1 MPSWRVAVPRKNL
14 IKGVK
19 RIVVKVGSSS
29 VTERGVISGKKI
41 SAIVSDVAGLSRRG
55 YQVVIVTSGAISTG
69 AGVLG
74 KNLRNLTIPEK
85 QALAAV
91 GQTILMNE
99 YRNAFS
105 KKGLPVGQILL
116 TEDDVKHRTR
126 FLNARHTLETLL
138 HLGIIPIVNEN
149 DSVAVNE
156 IKFGD
161 NDMLSAH
168 VASLINADLL
178 ILLSDVDGF
187 YMNMDDAEP
196 VEEIYSITDRII
208 DRAGGAG
215 SEYGTGGMM
224 SKIRAAEI
232 IIRFG
237 EKMVIANANTKQVLN
252 LIMDG
257 EKIGTIFI
265 GKNKPLSGKKKWLAL
280 RKPSGVLFIDDGA
293 IRAIKDGKKSL
304 LASGITGIEGDF
316 GMGDVVEMAGSG
328 GEKIGKGLV
337 NYSND
342 ELNRI
347 KGKKTAEIKKVL
359 GENVFEEVINRDDL
373 IVY

>member
-1 MPSWRVAVPRKNL
+1 VPRKNL

-29 VTERGVISGKKI
+29 VTEDGVISGRKI
-41 SAIVSDVAGLSRRG
+41 SAIVADVASLVGRG

-69 AGVLG
+69 AGILG
-74 KNLRNLTIPEK
+74 KKVKNLTIPEK

-99 YRNAFS
+99 YRSAFS
-105 KKGLPVGQILL
+105 KKGLHVGQILL
-116 TEDDVKHRTR
+116 TEDDVKHRMR
-126 FLNARHTLETLL
+126 FLNARHTLEMLL
-138 HLGIIPIVNEN
+138 RLGIVPIVNEN

-168 VASLINADLL
+168 VASIINADLL

-187 YMNMDDAEP
+187 YMDMNDEEP
-196 VEEIYSITDRII
+196 VEEIYGITDRII
-208 DRAGGAG
+208 ERAGGSG
-215 SEYGTGGMM
+215 SEYGTGGML

-237 EKMVIANANTKQVLN
+237 EKMVIANADTKQVLTR
-252 LIMDG
+252 IMNG
-257 EKIGTIFI
+257 EKMGTIFV
-265 GKNKPLSGKKKWLAL
+265 GKSKPLTGRKKWLAL
-280 RKPSGVLFIDDGA
+280 RKPTGLLLIDEGAVRA
-293 IRAIKDGKKSL
+293 IREGKKSL

-316 GMGDVVEMAGSG
+316 GMGDVVEMAGQG
-328 GEKIGKGLV
+328 REKIGKGLV
-337 NYSND
+337 NYSYD
-342 ELNRI
+342 ELMKI
-347 KGKKTAEIKKVL
+347 KGKRSSEIKKVL
-359 GENVFEEVINRDDL
+359 GENVFQEVINRDDL

>member
-1 MPSWRVAVPRKNL
+1 MPRKNL
-14 IKGVK
+14 IKGAK

-29 VTERGVISGKKI
+29 VTEQGAISGRKI
-41 SAIVSDVAGLSRRG
+41 SAIVADVAGLARQG

-69 AGVLG
+69 AGVLK
-74 KNLRNLTIPEK
+74 KNVKSLTIPEK

-99 YRNAFS
+99 YRSAFS
-105 KKGLPVGQILL
+105 KKGLHVGQILL

-126 FLNARHTLETLL
+126 FLNARHTLDTLI

-156 IKFGD
+156 IRFGD

-178 ILLSDVDGF
+178 ILLSDIDGF

-196 VEEIYSITDRII
+196 VEEIYSITERIV
-208 DRAGGAG
+208 DRAGATG
-215 SEYGTGGMM
+215 SEYGTGGMI

-237 EKMVIANANTKQVLN
+237 EKMVIANANTKQVLSR
-252 LIMDG
+252 IMNG
-257 EKIGTIFI
+257 ERIGTIFV
-265 GKNKPLSGKKKWLAL
+265 GKDKPLTGKKKWLAL
-280 RKPSGVLFIDDGA
+280 RKPSGLLLIDEGAVRA
-293 IRAIKDGKKSL
+293 IRDGKKSL

-316 GMGDVVEMAGSG
+316 GMGDVVEMAGTER
-328 GEKIGKGLV
+328 EKIGKGLV

-342 ELNRI
+342 ELIKI

>member
-1 MPSWRVAVPRKNL
+1 VPRKNL

-29 VTERGVISGKKI
+29 VTEGGVISGRKI
-41 SAIVSDVAGLSRRG
+41 SALVADVAGLLGRG

-69 AGVLG
+69 AGLLKRNV
-74 KNLRNLTIPEK
+74 KNLTIPEK

-99 YRNAFS
+99 YRSAFN
-105 KKGLPVGQILL
+105 KKGLHVGQILL

-126 FLNARHTLETLL
+126 FLNARHTLDTLL
-138 HLGIIPIVNEN
+138 QLGIVPIVNEN

-187 YMNMDDAEP
+187 YMDMDDEEP
-196 VEEIYSITDRII
+196 VEEIYSITERIV
-208 DRAGGAG
+208 DRAGGTG

-224 SKIRAAEI
+224 SKIRSAEI

-252 LIMDG
+252 RIMNG
-257 EKIGTIFI
+257 EKMGTIFV
-265 GKNKPLSGKKKWLAL
+265 GKNKPLSGRKKWLAL
-280 RKPSGVLFIDDGA
+280 RKASGLLLIDEGAVRA
-293 IRAIKDGKKSL
+293 IRDGKKSL
-304 LASGITGIEGDF
+304 LASGITGIEGEF
-316 GMGDVVEMAGSG
+316 GMGDVVEMAGHG
-328 GEKIGKGLV
+328 REKIGKGLV
-337 NYSND
+337 NYSCD
-342 ELNRI
+342 ELMKI
-347 KGKKTAEIKKVL
+347 KGKKSAEIKKVL
-359 GENVFEEVINRDDL
+359 GENVFDEVINRDDL